1 MRALVVT
8 WASGGNLPPLLAV
21 AEDLSNR
28 GLVVDVLASGA
39 TRVHAARRGMPMLPY
54 RTAPEPDQSV
64 PFELIAAQLSGQA
77 AGLAVARDVLDT
89 VRSTSPDLLV
99 ADCML
104 PAALAAGE
112 AAGVPTA
119 SVVHFPY
126 ALARAFMTR
135 EGDAWT
141 TDRPTLDTTRRELG
155 LQATASALDAWE
167 SPKRLLVTLP
177 RWFDAPG
184 ELPAHVVHAGPLG
197 IRGRGQGG
205 SDSSP
210 PRALLSF
217 STTVMQGQK
226 GLVANVV
233 AAVEVAGLAGMLTLG
248 PALPRGLVD
257 PGAAVDVVEWAEH
270 DVVMPSCDLVVTHG
284 GLGTTLRALAHG
296 RPQLVLPLGRDQH
309 FNASRVAELGAG
321 LTLPADAP
329 AAEIALALQRLVAE
343 PSYRK
348 RAAEL
353 AEAIAVDRAD
363 ARACD
368 ALLDVAS

>member
-1 MRALVVT
+1 
-8 WASGGNLPPLLAV
+8 
-21 AEDLSNR
+21 
-28 GLVVDVLASGA
+28 
-39 TRVHAARRGMPMLPY
+39 
-54 RTAPEPDQSV
+54 
-64 PFELIAAQLSGQA
+64 
-77 AGLAVARDVLDT
+77 
-89 VRSTSPDLLV
+89 
-99 ADCML
+99 
-104 PAALAAGE
+104 
-112 AAGVPTA
+112 
-119 SVVHFPY
+119 
-126 ALARAFMTR
+126 
-135 EGDAWT
+135 
-141 TDRPTLDTTRRELG
+141 
-155 LQATASALDAWE
+155 
-167 SPKRLLVTLP
+167 
-177 RWFDAPG
+177 
-184 ELPAHVVHAGPLG
+184 
-197 IRGRGQGG
+197 
-205 SDSSP
+205 
-210 PRALLSF
+210 
-217 STTVMQGQK
+217 
-226 GLVANVV
+226 
-233 AAVEVAGLAGMLTLG
+233 
-248 PALPRGLVD
+248 LVD